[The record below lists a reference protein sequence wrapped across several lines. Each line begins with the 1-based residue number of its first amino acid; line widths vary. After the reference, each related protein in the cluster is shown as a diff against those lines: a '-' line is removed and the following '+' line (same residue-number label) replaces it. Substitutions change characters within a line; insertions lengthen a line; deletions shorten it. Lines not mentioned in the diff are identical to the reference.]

1 MNRLALLSLSL
12 GTLAASLALG
22 CGEDPPRTSL
32 PAFYD
37 VRTAPPPIQTAAEAV
52 VRVHTAGEY
61 GTGAFVS
68 PTGLLLTN
76 DHILGDTVCP
86 VEGCAIQLSFDHQR
100 GKPPQNA
107 VTVFAV
113 PQAVDVGL
121 DMALVQITNLGGGPF
136 STPAY
141 LNVNNLDAGALVGA
155 HVTVVGHPEG
165 ELKKWTSGLV
175 TDAFGN
181 WFTTTAYTLPGDSG
195 SPGSV

>member
-76 DHILGDTVCP
+76 DQLPESPTGVMRQAGMTVTP
-86 VEGCAIQLSFDHQR
+86 ID
-100 GKPPQNA
+100 A
-107 VTVFAV
+107 VGWY
-113 PQAVDVGL
+113 QK
-121 DMALVQITNLGGGPF
+121 Q
-136 STPAY
+136 
-141 LNVNNLDAGALVGA
+141 
-155 HVTVVGHPEG
+155 
-165 ELKKWTSGLV
+165 
-175 TDAFGN
+175 
-181 WFTTTAYTLPGDSG
+181 
-195 SPGSV
+195 